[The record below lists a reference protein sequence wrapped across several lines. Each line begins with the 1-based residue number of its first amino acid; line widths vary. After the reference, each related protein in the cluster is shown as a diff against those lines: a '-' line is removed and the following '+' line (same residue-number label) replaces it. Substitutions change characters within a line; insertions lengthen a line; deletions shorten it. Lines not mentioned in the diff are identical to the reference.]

1 MGVKKSLAVIIL
13 LLPWVAFGQVNRYMV
28 FFRDKKDTPFSVASP
43 LSFLSQRARD
53 RRQLNGVAVNAD
65 DLPVDPA
72 YVSSLR
78 DQGIMVFY
86 RSRWFNG
93 ALCEM
98 TDAQSK
104 SVAAD
109 SFVEKVELV
118 APGEKLT
125 SGRRKNLRERSAD
138 GSEVTST
145 QLSMIGIDKM
155 HEQSIYGD
163 GVFVAVFDG
172 GFINANTV
180 SPMQAL
186 FNDNRFSPISYNF
199 VGNNSDVF
207 EYDSHGTQVLSVM
220 VGNTPDVFEG
230 GAYKASYALFITEDV
245 DSEYKIEEY
254 NWLFAAEKA
263 DSAGVD
269 VIQSSLG
276 YNTFDLSSMD
286 YTPDSLDGKTAV
298 STRAAEFAAERG
310 MVVVVSAGNEGAN
323 SWHYVTAPADGKD
336 VLGIG
341 NVDENGLRNPTS
353 SIGPTADGRVKPDLM
368 ALGTGVAV
376 IKPTGDTGNS
386 SGTSFSSPLVAS
398 LMVGLRQQ
406 FPEITA
412 MDLVQAVRSSGSRSG
427 NPDSMYGY
435 GIPNYNVAVQYLQTL
450 YETKPFFA
458 YPNPVTDT
466 LTFEARN
473 LSDTTEVSLEL
484 FDSQGRRMEIRK
496 PGLSRINNRYILD
509 MRSYAPGIYL
519 LRYTLPDQ
527 RGTLKILKR

>member
-1 MGVKKSLAVIIL
+1 MAVRRFALIAFL
-13 LLPWVAFGQVNRYMV
+13 LLPWVVFGQLNRYIV
-28 FFRDKKDTPFSVASP
+28 FFTDKNASPYSVASP
-43 LSFLSQRARD
+43 LSFLSQRAID
-53 RRQLNGVAVNAD
+53 RRQLNGVAINTD
-65 DLPVDPA
+65 DLPVDPQ
-72 YVSSLR
+72 YISELR
-78 DQGIMVFY
+78 DQGIKVFY
-86 RSRWFNG
+86 RSRWFNA

-104 SVAAD
+104 SVVTN
-109 SFVEKVELV
+109 SFVRKVELV

-125 SGRRKNLRERSAD
+125 SGRRKAFRGRSAD

-145 QLSMIGIDKM
+145 QLSMIGIDDM
-155 HEQSIYGD
+155 HSQSIYGD
-163 GVFVAVFDG
+163 GIFVAVFDG
-172 GFINANTV
+172 GFVNANTL
-180 SPMQAL
+180 SAMQAL

-199 VGNNSDVF
+199 VGNNEDVF
-207 EYDSHGTQVLSVM
+207 EYDSHGTEVLSVM
-220 VGNTPDVFEG
+220 VGNVADVFEG

-276 YNTFDLSSMD
+276 YNTFDLPAMN
-286 YTPDSLDGKTAV
+286 YTADSLDGKTAV
-298 STRAAEFAAERG
+298 STRAAEFAAQRG
-310 MVVVVSAGNEGAN
+310 IIVVVSAGNEGAN
-323 SWHYVTAPADGKD
+323 NWHYVTAPADGKD

-341 NVDENGLRNPTS
+341 NVDENDLRNPTS

-376 IKPTGDTGNS
+376 IKPNGATGNS

-406 FPEITA
+406 FPEVPA
-412 MDLVQAVRSSGSRSG
+412 SDLVEAVRNSASRSDK
-427 NPDSMYGY
+427 PDSQYGY
-435 GIPNYNVAVQYLQTL
+435 GIPNYDKAVSYLQAA

-466 LTFEARN
+466 LTFEVRN
-473 LSDTTEVSLEL
+473 LSDTTEVSFEL
-484 FDSQGRRMEIRK
+484 FDSQGRRLEARV
-496 PGLSRINNRYILD
+496 PELSRVNNRYVLD
-509 MRSYAPGIYL
+509 LRNYAPGVYL